1 MTDKKNAKG
10 SPAELIALI
19 ISQAPAL
26 IGAGVMSL
34 SIDGLAVTLA
44 PSLPQR
50 GDAPA
55 PDRIPTQH
63 INPLRDSSTYLNGRV
78 PGFDPPKDSE

>member
-1 MTDKKNAKG
+1 MTTKKNAKG

-26 IGAGVMSL
+26 IGAGITSL

-50 GDAPA
+50 GETPA
-55 PDRIPTQH
+55 PDPVPTQH
-63 INPLRDSSTYLNGRV
+63 INPLRDSSTYPGGRV
-78 PGFDPPKDSE
+78 PGFDPPKDFE